1 METNDQIRQ
10 QLIYYLEKNS
20 DLSETGFKV
29 MKSHE
34 NIGFISCNY
43 VYYNGKIKL
52 IYNKRDLVS
61 LYEIIPQI
69 TSEKY
74 LEIVNNLFDLLIKI
88 RDIGF
93 LQYRN
98 IIMSLERIYIDMNS
112 YKVNVI
118 YLPLNVTQ
126 DIEFR
131 ELERCLIGLLRQVGC
146 NYQNICS
153 QQYARFYELI
163 KSDISIEMIKR
174 EMKTGDAIREIYQQQ
189 NNQFQQNNQLQYD
202 IQLQQNS
209 QLYQKEK
216 TGFFGRRKKEKG
228 ETEFKVRVEDRA
240 TQILEKTF
248 IPQIKLRYLGR
259 VNTIEIVI
267 NKEEFLI
274 GKQIDSVDFVLT
286 ISNAISRVHCKI
298 VTVKDIAYI
307 EDLKS
312 SNGTCV
318 NGRRLLG
325 NERVPLGQG
334 DKIMIA
340 NQEFVVMRI

>member
-189 NNQFQQNNQLQYD
+189 NNQFQQNNQLD
-202 IQLQQNS
+202 VLQSTYNLVNS
-209 QLYQKEK
+209 KY
-216 TGFFGRRKKEKG
+216 
-228 ETEFKVRVEDRA
+228 TEFDDIFARLNQAIDNLKNSEWKSSASDEFFA
-240 TQILEKTF
+240 SYDDYWKKDIEL
-248 IPQIKLRYLGR
+248 YLGLLEQMNNELGYI
-259 VNTIEIVI
+259 NTNYNEL
-267 NKEEFLI
+267 NELKAFP
-274 GKQIDSVDFVLT
+274 K
-286 ISNAISRVHCKI
+286 
-298 VTVKDIAYI
+298 AYY
-307 EDLKS
+307 
-312 SNGTCV
+312 
-318 NGRRLLG
+318 R
-325 NERVPLGQG
+325 
-334 DKIMIA
+334 
-340 NQEFVVMRI
+340 

>member
-189 NNQFQQNNQLQYD
+189 NNQFQQNNQLD
-202 IQLQQNS
+202 VLQSTYNLVNS
-209 QLYQKEK
+209 KY
-216 TGFFGRRKKEKG
+216 
-228 ETEFKVRVEDRA
+228 TEFDDIFARLNQAIDNLKNSEWKSSASDEFFA
-240 TQILEKTF
+240 SYDDYWKKDIEL
-248 IPQIKLRYLGR
+248 YLGLLEQMNNELGYI
-259 VNTIEIVI
+259 NTNYNEL
-267 NKEEFLI
+267 KAFP
-274 GKQIDSVDFVLT
+274 K
-286 ISNAISRVHCKI
+286 
-298 VTVKDIAYI
+298 AYY
-307 EDLKS
+307 
-312 SNGTCV
+312 
-318 NGRRLLG
+318 R
-325 NERVPLGQG
+325 
-334 DKIMIA
+334 
-340 NQEFVVMRI
+340 